1 MMEKAINSRHQHWTA
16 RLRKTKK
23 LPMDLIFSDLQNHWT
38 QECIV
43 QLASQKV
50 SIAQGLN
57 LSNAVR
63 SQSTAGRFAIQ
74 PQFDYA
80 QSFSGGLAWVMIGK
94 KWGVIDKT
102 GKLLIQPQYYEHYAF
117 SVSEAA
123 PKEPRLALVTI
134 GGKYRF

>member
-102 GKLLIQPQYYEHYAF
+102 GKLLTS
-117 SVSEAA
+117 SVREVPLRSVAE
-123 PKEPRLALVTI
+123 
-134 GGKYRF
+134 